1 MTKSCLAL
9 AFPGSCG
16 RVVMINQVL
25 SHLLLFCLSNGVL
38 YYFWLMWKFPTV
50 DYAIYFF
57 YVSVK
62 FLHIAT

>member
-1 MTKSCLAL
+1 MTKSSLAL

-16 RVVMINQVL
+16 RLVMINQML
-25 SHLLLFCLSNGVL
+25 SHLLLFCLSSGDF
-38 YYFWLMWKFPTV
+38 YCFRPMWKFPTV

-62 FLHIAT
+62 FIHIAT